1 MWAFRGSGTEVPAR
15 TDELWTAFGDT
26 LKRFIAKRVP
36 DEHEAED
43 LLQEVLNPPLTQAL
57 YKTYKLF
64 LMDIE
69 ALDRRE
75 R

>member
-1 MWAFRGSGTEVPAR
+1 VPAR
-15 TDELWTAFGDT
+15 TDELWTAFGGT

-43 LLQEVLNPPLTQAL
+43 LLQEVLNPPLAQAL
-57 YKTYKLF
+57 YKTNKLV
-64 LMDIE
+64 LMGNV
-69 ALDRRE
+69 AFDRRE